1 MNPSPENIQTYIESP
16 EKVRLKELE
25 KEGLWVFHGSP
36 IKLDKLTPR
45 QAYTYPDKTAE
56 TKIADGE
63 PAVFA
68 SPIADIA
75 IFMAVV
81 NGKNAPKGSRSG
93 FGAKGENQFEY
104 RATQE
109 TLEQL
114 HDVKGYVFVFDK
126 NKFTPRSQTEVC
138 AYSEV
143 VPDEIIEVTER
154 DLPDIVVRDF

>member
-1 MNPSPENIQTYIESP
+1 MNYSPENTQPHIESP
-16 EKVRLKELE
+16 EKLRLLELE
-25 KEGLWVFHGSP
+25 KEDRWVFHGSP
-36 IKLDKLTPR
+36 TKLEKLTPR
-45 QAYTYPDKTAE
+45 QAYTYPDKSRE

-93 FGAKGENQFEY
+93 FGASGEDQFKY
-104 RATQE
+104 RATKE
-109 TLEQL
+109 TLDQL
-114 HDVKGYVFVFDK
+114 HNVKGYVFVFNKD
-126 NKFTPRSQTEVC
+126 KFTPRSQTESC

-143 VPDEIIEVTER
+143 IPDEIIEVTEN
-154 DLPDIVVRDF
+154 DLPDISVEDF